1 MSALRSAEAFA
12 PGLSGVRKILVISS
26 QSELQNDPRHEA
38 RRVALATL
46 FERAFHS
53 IKPEESILRVK
64 EILEEKEV
72 DQELLSTLIK
82 GVTEKTEEIDRI
94 IEETAPAWP
103 TNQINK
109 IDLIALRIAI
119 WELLLSKEVFP
130 AEKQV
135 PPKVAIDEAIELA
148 KEFGGSSSGP
158 FVNGVLGTVV
168 ERYLEGKVP
177 PSKDENIEE

>member
-1 MSALRSAEAFA
+1 MPDSEFA
-12 PGLSGVRKILVISS
+12 NPG
-26 QSELQNDPRHEA
+26 DPRHEA
-38 RRVALATL
+38 RRVVLATL

-53 IKPEESILRVK
+53 IQPEESILRIK
-64 EILEEKEV
+64 EVLEEKEV
-72 DQELLSTLIK
+72 DQELIAVLIK
-82 GVTEKTEEIDRI
+82 GVAEKSEEIDRI

-119 WELLLSKEVFP
+119 WELLFSKEDLP
-130 AEKQV
+130 IEKQV

-177 PSKDENIEE
+177 PPKDENIEN

>member
-1 MSALRSAEAFA
+1 M
-12 PGLSGVRKILVISS
+12 
-26 QSELQNDPRHEA
+26 DPRHEA

-53 IKPEESILRVK
+53 IRPEESIIRV
-64 EILEEKEV
+64 EEVLEEKEV
-72 DQELLSTLIK
+72 DQELLEALIA
-82 GVTEKTEEIDRI
+82 GVTEKTEEIDRL

-119 WELLLSKEVFP
+119 WELLFAKEVLP
-130 AEKQV
+130 ENKQV

-168 ERYLEGKVP
+168 ERHLEGKVP
-177 PSKDENIEE
+177 PPKDEDIEE

>member
-1 MSALRSAEAFA
+1 MNEE
-12 PGLSGVRKILVISS
+12 K
-26 QSELQNDPRHEA
+26 DPRHEA

-53 IKPEESILRVK
+53 IKPEESIIRV
-64 EILEEKEV
+64 EEVLGEKEV
-72 DQELLSTLIK
+72 DQELLSTLIA
-82 GVTEKTEEIDRI
+82 GVTEKTGEIDRLV
-94 IEETAPAWP
+94 EETAPAWP

-119 WELLLSKEVFP
+119 WELLFAKEAIS

-177 PSKDENIEE
+177 PPKDENIEE

>member
-1 MSALRSAEAFA
+1 M
-12 PGLSGVRKILVISS
+12 
-26 QSELQNDPRHEA
+26 DPRHEA

-53 IKPEESILRVK
+53 IKPEESIIRV
-64 EILEEKEV
+64 EEVLGEKEV
-72 DQELLSTLIK
+72 DQELLSALIT
-82 GVTEKTEEIDRI
+82 GVTEKTEEIDRLV
-94 IEETAPAWP
+94 EETAPAWP

-119 WELLLSKEVFP
+119 WELLFAKEAISV
-130 AEKQV
+130 EKQV

-177 PSKDENIEE
+177 PPKDENIEE

>member
-1 MSALRSAEAFA
+1 MT
-12 PGLSGVRKILVISS
+12 
-26 QSELQNDPRHEA
+26 DPRHEA

-46 FERAFHS
+46 FERTFHS
-53 IKPEESILRVK
+53 IKPEESILRV
-64 EILEEKEV
+64 EEVLEEEGV
-72 DQELLSTLIK
+72 DQELLSSLIK
-82 GVTEKTEEIDRI
+82 GVTGRSEEIDRI

-109 IDLIALRIAI
+109 VDLIALRIAI
-119 WELLLSKEVFP
+119 WELIFAKDELS

-177 PSKDENIEE
+177 PPKDEDIEE